1 VFWLRMPLPFALNHI
16 NLWVLED
23 GDGFTLVDSG
33 IDLPAVRE
41 AWERIA
47 AVLFASRPPVR
58 LICTHFH
65 PDHMGLAGWL
75 TERWGIA
82 LWATLGEWAF
92 GRVLALEDDQQ
103 FLARAL
109 PFYRRAGFNAAQ
121 LRLCAERGNTYRQRV
136 APIPPQLRRLQD
148 GDTISIGGRCWQV
161 ISGAGHSPE
170 HAALFCRELAVM
182 IAGDQVLPKISP
194 NVSVWPQ
201 EPDADPLAL
210 FLHSL
215 DRFRALPAD
224 TLVLPSHHDPFIGL
238 SLRLDQLAE
247 HHHQRLAETLEACRV
262 PSTAV
267 DVLQRL
273 FPRPLDDHQLF
284 FAIGESL
291 AHLHHLERRGDLE
304 RAAHGDGVVVFHQAN
319 AAGRRPPRSPD
330 LPPGCL
336 PERRR

>member
-1 VFWLRMPLPFALNHI
+1 
-16 NLWVLED
+16 
-23 GDGFTLVDSG
+23 
-33 IDLPAVRE
+33 
-41 AWERIA
+41 
-47 AVLFASRPPVR
+47 
-58 LICTHFH
+58 
-65 PDHMGLAGWL
+65 
-75 TERWGIA
+75 
-82 LWATLGEWAF
+82 
-92 GRVLALEDDQQ
+92 
-103 FLARAL
+103 
-109 PFYRRAGFNAAQ
+109 
-121 LRLCAERGNTYRQRV
+121 
-136 APIPPQLRRLQD
+136 
-148 GDTISIGGRCWQV
+148 
-161 ISGAGHSPE
+161 
-170 HAALFCRELAVM
+170 M